1 MCTSCR
7 SGFVLN
13 GKKMFVLFS
22 AGPCLT
28 HHITSPSSRLH
39 PTPPQIIR
47 KLCGIWTFFTGFN
60 FIQSVGGVT
69 GTACYHC
76 GKWTQRCYQS
86 IKSLKRRCLVIVCV
100 WYYCGKSFTPGSKH
114 DHLWAQFYQ
123 ACKYENL
130 LFIQNLLIR
139 NFLPLSPNSR
149 VYIIANGAHLNL
161 LLSSIGLVSA

>member
-1 MCTSCR
+1 MPDIPYNFAVAPT
-7 SGFVLN
+7 
-13 GKKMFVLFS
+13 
-22 AGPCLT
+22 P
-28 HHITSPSSRLH
+28 PH
-39 PTPPQIIR
+39 PTPDNKEVMWKMDI
-47 KLCGIWTFFTGFN
+47 FAGFN
-60 FIQSVGGVT
+60 FIQNVGGVT

-86 IKSLKRRCLVIVCV
+86 IRSLKRRCLVIVCV

-114 DHLWAQFYQ
+114 DHLWAQFCQ

-161 LLSSIGLVSA
+161 LLSSIGLLSA